1 MKSKSV
7 VLAVLMLAA
16 CATQSNSG
24 FLTDYSR
31 LRRAPQRGENVIS
44 WEKPGLDLRVYDR
57 LMIDPVA
64 VWLDPDS
71 EAVALGDDALRE
83 VAAVFTKIL
92 RERIEPYYT
101 LVKAPGHAVLRVR
114 IAITDVAPAAE
125 GAPADTPKVD
135 LGGAAMEAEIIDAM
149 TGEQLAAVVDRLEGS
164 AAFRDAPS
172 EWRAVEG
179 AFIEWANGL
188 LDYLDSYN
196 PERQE

>member
-1 MKSKSV
+1 MKNNCI
-7 VLAVLMLAA
+7 VLAVLLLAA

-31 LRRAPQRGENVIS
+31 LRRAPQHGENVRS
-44 WEKPGLDLRVYDR
+44 WEKPDIDLRAYDR
-57 LMIDPVA
+57 LIIDPVV
-64 VWLDPDS
+64 VWMDPDT
-71 EAVALGDDALRE
+71 EAVALGPNALRE
-83 VAAVFTKIL
+83 IAAAFTKIL
-92 RERIEPYYT
+92 RERIDPYYT
-101 LVKAPGHAVLRVR
+101 VVKAPGPGALRVR
-114 IAITDVAPAAE
+114 IAITDVAPAPE

-149 TGEQLAAVVDRLEGS
+149 TGEQLAAVVDRKEGS
-164 AAFRDAPS
+164 AAFQDAPR

-196 PERQE
+196 SDRQE